1 MLINFINFRHMN
13 HKFPSWDLSQ
23 CIGLLTERTFRDC
36 EIIEN
41 WYVCCIV
48 ARKTHT
54 EIEYKYTENL
64 GIYED
69 IPETPNS
76 F

>member
-13 HKFPSWDLSQ
+13 LKFPSLDLSQ
-23 CIGLLTERTFRDC
+23 RIGLLTERTFWDR
-36 EIIEN
+36 EIIKH
-41 WYVCCIV
+41 WYVYCIV

-54 EIEYKYTENL
+54 EIEYKYTENS